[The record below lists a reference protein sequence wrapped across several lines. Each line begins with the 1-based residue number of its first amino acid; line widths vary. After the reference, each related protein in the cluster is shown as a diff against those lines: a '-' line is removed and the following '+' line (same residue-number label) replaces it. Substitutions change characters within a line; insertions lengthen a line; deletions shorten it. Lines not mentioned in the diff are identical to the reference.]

1 MWPPAVDKPSRHM
14 QRCPSYPS
22 LSDRCNT
29 SHSKV
34 GGAFISLSDF
44 VLVPVFHLCVSSL
57 QPPLYPGLFGMCTAG
72 WSVSAVLLV
81 GLSTFCKCPSWSLL
95 CLYVHSAR
103 SSASCKEPCKLLSG
117 KRVWPLLAT
126 LCSSKPLVYQSFRK
140 NQVQV
145 TLVGIRR

>member
-103 SSASCKEPCKLLSG
+103 SSASCKEIP
-117 KRVWPLLAT
+117 PLGFLFLVDSTPSPAFR
-126 LCSSKPLVYQSFRK
+126 SSPRPAEL
-140 NQVQV
+140 
-145 TLVGIRR
+145 TPDRRTSS